1 MNKRIALAAV
11 CSALSLCTL
20 TTGFTLKNT
29 TVRPPEADHGVIVSQ
44 PTKMAALDPAATKG
58 YELVTKISKLAKS
71 EDYIKLMSASPE
83 INDIIKKIAD
93 GSYTTPVSVYRA
105 DISDENINAL
115 LDAELSS
122 DITDIV
128 RPSLVNSLPIYLIS
142 TEGSSEL
149 AAASIVTASE
159 TYVDSAIT
167 NPVMFVYNY
176 DGDYSVIVT
185 EVPGTDGA
193 VTATAYFVKNSVF
206 KGTTKDDVADTFKEK
221 ENVIL
226 SFMEVRY

>member
-1 MNKRIALAAV
+1 MR
-11 CSALSLCTL
+11 
-20 TTGFTLKNT
+20 
-29 TVRPPEADHGVIVSQ
+29 
-44 PTKMAALDPAATKG
+44 
-58 YELVTKISKLAKS
+58 
-71 EDYIKLMSASPE
+71 
-83 INDIIKKIAD
+83 
-93 GSYTTPVSVYRA
+93 
-105 DISDENINAL
+105 
-115 LDAELSS
+115 
-122 DITDIV
+122 
-128 RPSLVNSLPIYLIS
+128 LPL
-142 TEGSSEL
+142 
-149 AAASIVTASE
+149 IVTASE

-206 KGTTKDDVADTFKEK
+206 KGTTKDDVADTFKKK